1 MPHRNST
8 LERRE
13 ALFREAVAIIERDY
27 AHPVEL
33 NAVAREIATS
43 RRQLQRVFSE
53 MGTDFRTV
61 LCEVRMRRA
70 LDLLQTENM
79 PVKRVAHSVG
89 YRQPAEFAKTFR
101 RQMGVAPSKFK
112 VPTQKAPAPLIAAR
126 QDSPRGS
133 AS

>member
-1 MPHRNST
+1 MPRRAST
-8 LERRE
+8 VERRE

-27 AHPVEL
+27 ARPVEV

-61 LCEVRMRRA
+61 LREVRMRRA
-70 LDLLQTENM
+70 VDLLQTENM

-101 RQMGVAPSKFK
+101 RQMGAAPSKFK
-112 VPTQKAPAPLIAAR
+112 GPQPQAPRTSGRRP
-126 QDSPRGS
+126 
-133 AS
+133 

>member
-1 MPHRNST
+1 MPRRAST
-8 LERRE
+8 VERRE

-27 AHPVEL
+27 ARPVEV

-61 LCEVRMRRA
+61 LREVRMRRA
-70 LDLLQTENM
+70 VDLLQTENM

-89 YRQPAEFAKTFR
+89 YRQPREFAKTFR
-101 RQMGVAPSKFK
+101 RQMGAAPSKFK
-112 VPTQKAPAPLIAAR
+112 DPDHKTPAL
-126 QDSPRGS
+126 
-133 AS
+133 